1 MPRFQVAETT
11 VKSKL
16 REILL
21 VLASEGRALEEDVE
35 LRKAVSVIID
45 AGYQIDKEAFEFLRE
60 ASFTVDPNSLVES
73 VLGDVESLTDK
84 PLWITHELLQKKVAA
99 LSRDEQSVPSLSST
113 GRTTLH
119 PYAKEIDPDL
129 EILEDPTTEISTT
142 GSLEDYVQ
150 YFRDRFRKLRKI
162 MSRRMDVRDAC
173 TVTEACKAPAN
184 SKVKTVCLITE
195 KRESRRGIFLQVE
208 DLEASATV
216 FVPSDNRE
224 VFRKAQ
230 RLALD
235 QIVCLCIS
243 KGRSDLFVA
252 QDVIFPD
259 VPLRKPAKAPIP
271 VYAALLSD
279 LHVGSKMFMEEAFQ
293 RFTLWLKGRVG
304 DPRLR
309 EIASRIKYVVIA
321 GDIVDGVGV
330 YPKQI
335 DELEIS
341 DVYRQ
346 YEEAAKMIGEIPDYM
361 EVIIIPGNHDA
372 TRRALPQPS
381 LPKEYA
387 EPLYETRDIHSLGNP
402 SVVSLHGVKILLL
415 HGRSLDDIISTLP
428 KMSFQAPDEAM
439 KFLLQCRHVA
449 PAYGLRTLI
458 APEKTDHLVIEEVP
472 DVFHAGHIHMMR
484 YSSYR
489 GVLVVNSGAWQRQ
502 TEYQREMGHA
512 PNPGIVPIVDLE
524 KLRVLPV
531 GFASD
536 V

>member
-1 MPRFQVAETT
+1 M
-11 VKSKL
+11 S
-16 REILL
+16 
-21 VLASEGRALEEDVE
+21 ASEGKALEQDVE
-35 LRKAVSVIID
+35 LRRAVSVIID
-45 AGYQIDKEAFEFLRE
+45 AGYQIDKEAFEFLKE
-60 ASFTVDPNSLVES
+60 ASLTVDPNSLVES
-73 VLGDVESLTDK
+73 VLEDVDSLTDK
-84 PLWITHELLQKKVAA
+84 PLWITHELLKKKVAA
-99 LSRDEQSVPSLSST
+99 LRPSEQSAPILSST
-113 GRTTLH
+113 GRTTFH

-129 EILEDPTTEISTT
+129 EILQDPTSEISTT
-142 GSLEDYVQ
+142 GSLEDYIQ

-162 MSRRMDVRDAC
+162 MSSRMDVRDAC

-235 QIVCLCIS
+235 QIVCICVAR
-243 KGRSDLFVA
+243 GRSDFFIVK
-252 QDVIFPD
+252 DIIFPD
-259 VPLRKPAKAPIP
+259 VPLKKPNKAPIP

-279 LHVGSKMFMEEAFQ
+279 LHVGSKMFMEKAFR
-293 RFTLWLKGRVG
+293 RFTLWLRGKAG
-304 DPRLR
+304 DSRLR
-309 EIASRIKYVVIA
+309 DIASRIKYVVVA

-335 DELEIS
+335 DELEIT

-346 YEEAAKMIGEIPDYM
+346 YEVAARMIEEIPDYV
-361 EVIIIPGNHDA
+361 EVVVIPGNHDA
-372 TRRALPQPS
+372 TRRSLPQPA

-387 EPLYETRDIHSLGNP
+387 EPLYESREIYSLGNP
-402 SVVSLHGVKILLL
+402 SSLSLHGVNMLVL
-415 HGRSLDDIISTLP
+415 HGRSLDDVISTVP
-428 KMSFQAPDEAM
+428 KMSFQAPDGAM

-449 PAYGLRTLI
+449 PFYGLRTLI
-458 APEKTDHLVIEEVP
+458 AAEKADHLVVESVP
-472 DVFHAGHIHMMR
+472 DLFHAGHVHMMS

-489 GVLVVNSGAWQRQ
+489 GTLVVNSGAWQRQ
-502 TEYQREMGHA
+502 TEYQREMGHT

-524 KLRVLPV
+524 NLRVVPV
-531 GFASD
+531 SFVAAASEK
-536 V
+536 

>member
-1 MPRFQVAETT
+1 MEQDID
-11 VKSKL
+11 L
-16 REILL
+16 Q
-21 VLASEGRALEEDVE
+21 RAISL
-35 LRKAVSVIID
+35 IIG

-60 ASFTVDPNSLVES
+60 ASRTVDPNSLVKDI
-73 VLGDVESLTDK
+73 LDDVDHLPQR
-84 PLWITHELLQKKVAA
+84 PLWIKREILERRVAELHLADQSLPKSLKVGK
-99 LSRDEQSVPSLSST
+99 ST
-113 GRTTLH
+113 FQ
-119 PYAKEIDPDL
+119 PYAKEVDPDL
-129 EILEDPTTEISTT
+129 RVLDNPTDKISST
-142 GSLEDYVQ
+142 GSLEDYVE
-150 YFRDRFRKLRKI
+150 YFRDRFRKLRKL
-162 MSRRMDVRDAC
+162 MRNRLDVRDAR
-173 TVTEACKAPAN
+173 TIAEASRAPAK
-184 SKVKTVCLITE
+184 SKVKTVCLISE
-195 KRESRRGIFLQVE
+195 RRESKHGIFLQVE

-216 FVPSDNRE
+216 FVPSKNPE

-259 VPLRKPAKAPIP
+259 VPLRKPNKAPIP

-458 APEKTDHLVIEEVP
+458 APEKTDHLVIEEAP

-502 TEYQREMGHA
+502 TEYQREMGHT